1 MTNLDCGISKSDSRN
16 LVRTELGRWTV
27 VSSIRNQATL
37 VYDATLG
44 TNIKARIARL
54 EKNPAR
60 AEALRLAR
68 QRLGRS
74 LKAADDSE
82 QQSLAALRLQ
92 AGLSQEKLAE
102 LMDTQQPNIA
112 RLERNPSNLQANT
125 VMKLAKALGVDP
137 MLILQLSV
145 ATVET
150 ETQHAK

>member
-16 LVRTELGRWTV
+16 LVRTEPGRWTV

-44 TNIKARIARL
+44 TNIKSRIERL
-54 EKNPAR
+54 ERNPAR
-60 AEALRLAR
+60 AAGLKLAR

-74 LKAADDSE
+74 LQAADE
-82 QQSLAALRLQ
+82 HKQHSLAALRLQ

-102 LMDTQQPNIA
+102 LMDMQQPNIA
-112 RLERNPSNLQANT
+112 RLERSPGNLHAST

-137 MLILQLSV
+137 MLILQIT
-145 ATVET
+145 ATVES
-150 ETQHAK
+150 ETRHVK